1 MCGVVCSGV
10 SANVGPMKGSD
21 EMTAEWA
28 AVYEQHAVRLTRLA
42 VLLVGH
48 SDAHDVV
55 TDAVWRA
62 VTSRGWRQA
71 SSHGGYLTASL
82 VNLAH
87 DRRRQ
92 TDRRR
97 RRELKA
103 MSRSGSPGRD
113 AGDVDRSVVVREALG
128 SLSPAQL
135 AVVFFTTGRTSRSK
149 PPPPNLASAS
159 ERPAR
164 TWIERS
170 DDYVHC
176 FLTLKRSTGDDD
188 R

>member
-48 SDAHDVV
+48 SEAHDVV

-97 RRELKA
+97 RRELKV

-135 AVVFFTTGRTSRSK
+135 AVVF
-149 PPPPNLASAS
+149 LHYW
-159 ERPAR
+159 E
-164 TWIERS
+164 
-170 DDYVHC
+170 D
-176 FLTLKRSTGDDD
+176 LTLEAAAAQLGVGVGTARSHLDRAKRRLRPLLPDFETEY
-188 R
+188 RR